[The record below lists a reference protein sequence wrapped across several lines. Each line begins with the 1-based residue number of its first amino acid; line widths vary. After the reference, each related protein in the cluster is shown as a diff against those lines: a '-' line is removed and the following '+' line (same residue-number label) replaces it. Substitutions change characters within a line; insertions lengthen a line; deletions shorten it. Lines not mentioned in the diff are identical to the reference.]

1 MSPFLFCVLGWFI
14 RRWFGRYFLKKIKNS
29 VDKVYGLCYYI
40 YVAYDGNEL
49 NTVCGSGGT
58 ADALAS
64 GASGGDPVEVQILS
78 TAPFLF
84 MNFIPK
90 TRSWWNGRHA
100 TLRGWWEKSRV
111 GSNPTDRTNIELM
124 RTYVNA

>member
-1 MSPFLFCVLGWFI
+1 MAQGVGWHRI
-14 RRWFGRYFLKKIKNS
+14 DRHSAVKKSLKLEKYIFLKKFRNS

-78 TAPFLF
+78 TAPF
-84 MNFIPK
+84 
-90 TRSWWNGRHA
+90 
-100 TLRGWWEKSRV
+100 KSQV
-111 GSNPTDRTNIELM
+111 
-124 RTYVNA
+124 

>member
-1 MSPFLFCVLGWFI
+1 MLKYQAVI
-14 RRWFGRYFLKKIKNS
+14 RRENLLLALKCMFQRHVSYIRMLPPYLMQKKFKNS
-29 VDKVYGLCYYI
+29 VDMTCRLGYYI

-78 TAPFLF
+78 TAPF
-84 MNFIPK
+84 
-90 TRSWWNGRHA
+90 
-100 TLRGWWEKSRV
+100 KSQV
-111 GSNPTDRTNIELM
+111 
-124 RTYVNA
+124 

>member
-1 MSPFLFCVLGWFI
+1 MLTHESFFVLCFGLFYKKMVWQI
-14 RRWFGRYFLKKIKNS
+14 FLKKFKNS
-29 VDKVYGLCYYI
+29 VDKVYGLWYYI

-78 TAPFLF
+78 TAPF
-84 MNFIPK
+84 
-90 TRSWWNGRHA
+90 
-100 TLRGWWEKSRV
+100 KSQV
-111 GSNPTDRTNIELM
+111 
-124 RTYVNA
+124 